1 MSVMLMSHIGQC
13 LNIEQFL
20 FRQGLPTGGAGGGAG
35 SLDMLRNSPQVLS
48 LLYGTIL
55 VGDEISEQATCGTII
70 NHQNKFS
77 IFFLKV
83 NKHQY

>member
-1 MSVMLMSHIGQC
+1 MSVMLMSHHIDQC

-55 VGDEISEQATCGTII
+55 VGDEISEQATSGAII
-70 NHQNKFS
+70 KSPEQASN
-77 IFFLKV
+77 FFFEG
-83 NKHQY
+83 

>member
-1 MSVMLMSHIGQC
+1 MFMSHHIDQC

-20 FRQGLPTGGAGGGAG
+20 FHQGLPTGGAGGGAG

-55 VGDEISEQATCGTII
+55 VGDEISEQATSGALI
-70 NHQNKFS
+70 NHQNK
-77 IFFLKV
+77 
-83 NKHQY
+83 HQY